1 MPSLSASDYT
11 NLVKVQAASLAY
23 QNNRV
28 PTTIQ
33 TSAQPFA
40 TQAAISA
47 ILTASQA
54 SLVTLSTKTTQPY
67 TKLGRVVPYPGYGR
81 VNNPKNLSTV
91 STSGAGTTPLAPRSA
106 VRLFSPPPPGR
117 AHVE

>member
-11 NLVKVQAASLAY
+11 NFVKVQAASLAY

-91 STSGAGTTPLAPRSA
+91 STSGTDNFPFARNSRNLGA
-106 VRLFSPPPPGR
+106 PPPPGR